1 MKNLIFMSL
10 VPVVI
15 VCLFS
20 LTLYYHYKVH
30 AATFDVAVIQ
40 GHVSAS
46 TSTVWI
52 RNVNAASFVILARK
66 SKALTPPQ
74 CIQAALESRAA
85 ALRTPK
91 PTEEEGNGVAPAAAA
106 ADESEDFIRTAPTP
120 LLEAEDFIA
129 TVTLRNLCPS
139 TCFTYQVLFTSRTRE
154 AEDAN
159 TSKDSSTTL
168 SLPYSFFTAPQLHEA
183 TPSISILFGS
193 CISRTFF
200 APFDKLSIFSSILE
214 RHAPTFALLLGDVAY
229 VDLHEALPYFRSTLP
244 RAFQNT
250 WSDTSLATFSGLVPM
265 YLQRDDH
272 EVYNDHIGPLPNP
285 SDWARYVSSRHPTF
299 LDPATGEEDGSVLY
313 YHFDYGS
320 GASVFVLDMR
330 SHASPGA
337 VLGALQLSRLKAWLL
352 SRPRNALKIIAAPM
366 TFTSVPSF
374 AAPFEYA
381 PQEKAALRELIAT
394 ERLCGVVVLSGDTH
408 WGGAYELM
416 EGGGL
421 PEFAASPF
429 QALPFP
435 GAPFFGG
442 RGNEEGESKLF
453 FSSWG
458 FHYGILRVAGAQ
470 TEGLEISAEIYKFWP
485 WDEGGRLVFEQKMMV
500 ADICPRDPVK

>member
-1 MKNLIFMSL
+1 MKNLIVLSL
-10 VPVVI
+10 VPVVVLC
-15 VCLFS
+15 VCS
-20 LTLYYHYKVH
+20 LSLYYHYKVH
-30 AATFDVAVIQ
+30 DATFDVAVIQ

-46 TSTVWI
+46 TSTLWI
-52 RNVNAASFVILARK
+52 RNVNAVSFVILAKAK
-66 SKALTPPQ
+66 SKIHTPPQ
-74 CIQAALESRAA
+74 CMRAALESRTA
-85 ALRTPK
+85 ALRPPK
-91 PTEEEGNGVAPAAAA
+91 PVEEEGEGAAAA
-106 ADESEDFIRTAPTP
+106 ADEEEMIHTAPMP

-129 TVTLRNLCPS
+129 TVTLRSLRSS
-139 TCFTYQVLFTSRTRE
+139 TCYTYQVIFMSRVRE
-154 AEDAN
+154 AN
-159 TSKDSSTTL
+159 TSEDLSATL
-168 SLPYSFFTAPQLHEA
+168 SLPYSFFTAPHLHEA

-214 RHAPTFALLLGDVAY
+214 WHTPTFALLLGDIAY
-229 VDLHEALPYFRSTLP
+229 VDLHESLSYLRSTLP
-244 RAFQNT
+244 RAFRNT

-285 SDWARYVSSRHPTF
+285 SDWTRYVSSRHPPF
-299 LDPATGEEDGSVLY
+299 VDIATGEEDRSVLY

-320 GASVFVLDMR
+320 GVSVFVLDMR
-330 SHASPGA
+330 SHASASPGT

-352 SRPRNALKIIAAPM
+352 SRPRNSLKIIAAPM
-366 TFTSVPSF
+366 MFTSVPSF

-381 PQEKAALRELIAT
+381 PQEKEALRELIAT

-416 EGGGL
+416 QGGGL

-435 GAPFFGG
+435 GVPFFGG

-458 FHYGILRVAGAQ
+458 FHYGIMKVEATQ

-485 WDEGGRLVFEQKMMV
+485 WDEGGRLVFERKLKV
-500 ADICPRDPVK
+500 AEMCPMAQVLK